1 MLSKPEHGWTDF
13 SLGESCYSLS
23 CLSNIPLEW
32 LERAIFGLETLL
44 PFDVYG
50 YCEPGRMVCTVN
62 FLECRITFE
71 DEKPPKRDSSFE
83 TVPIHMLDFCKTL
96 HEDIS
101 GYLDDWTKWNSSY
114 NLTKEEIQSRLDRLQ
129 MLIRIKQQ
137 AKAFPDQKRR

>member
-23 CLSNIPLEW
+23 YLSNIPLEW

-50 YCEPGRMVCTVN
+50 YCEPGRMVCTVD

-71 DEKPPKRDSSFE
+71 DERPSKRDSSFE
-83 TVPIHMLDFCKTL
+83 TVPVHMLDFFKSL

-101 GYLDDWTKWNSSY
+101 GHIDDWTKWNSSY

-129 MLIRIKQQ
+129 KLICIKENC
-137 AKAFPDQKRR
+137 FI